1 MEGLSSST
9 SAIPELAKAG
19 VDREEVKHAR
29 KLQDAA
35 IREEALAAIK
45 KGLVPPLDKMSPA
58 LIDNIWLPIEGQLQS
73 VRGQIYRYKH
83 GYDNDR
89 NAKPYVP
96 NEYTLKYAIPEA
108 EREAAEIEAKC
119 APYRAEWDKR
129 HGWQRWLRV
138 TNGNGHVHV
147 NMNCTTCFVDTRW
160 GLVPDLSGLNAKEM
174 VEAVGEMACTV
185 CFPWA
190 PATKGWARTVAERE
204 DIKRANQLAKS
215 RKTAEKE
222 AKAIQDVDGGRLK
235 DQSGY
240 QIETLNAAW
249 RELTGAIDWVDSPI
263 DANNTY
269 LPKYKE
275 FIERVIPAIAK
286 KTGKSVDEVRA
297 EATRKVAERR
307 KREKR

>member
-1 MEGLSSST
+1 MA
-9 SAIPELAKAG
+9 AIPALAKAS
-19 VDREEVKHAR
+19 VDIEEVKHAR

-35 IREEALAAIK
+35 VRAEALAAIK
-45 KGLVPPLDKMSPA
+45 QGLVPPLEKMSPA
-58 LIDNIWLPIEGQLQS
+58 LIDNIWLPLESHLQS
-73 VRGQIYRYKH
+73 IRGQIYHYKH
-83 GYDNDR
+83 GYDRPRDT
-89 NAKPYVP
+89 KPYVP
-96 NEYTLKYAIPEA
+96 DMYTLKYVIPEE
-108 EREAAEIEAKC
+108 ERKAAELEIQCE
-119 APYRAEWDKR
+119 PYRVEWDKR

-138 TNGNGHVHV
+138 TNDNGHVHLD
-147 NMNCTTCFVDTRW
+147 MNCKTCFPETRW

-174 VEAVGEMACTV
+174 VEAVGEKACTV

-204 DIKRANQLAKS
+204 DIKRANLMAKS
-215 RKTAEKE
+215 RKAAGKE

-240 QIETLNAAW
+240 TIETLNAAW
-249 RELTGAIDWVDSPI
+249 RELTSAIDWVDAPI
-263 DANNTY
+263 DADNPY

-286 KTGKSVDEVRA
+286 KTGKGVDEVRS

-307 KREKR
+307 KRERR